1 MKLIPI
7 LFHLKRVIQIDGA
20 QDPAS
25 FFPLNAIYGGSFIEL
40 ILFMGFAATAAAKI
54 LMLLKQELK
63 LMLLLLL
70 LLLLLLIMML
80 LLQLL
85 LDGKNV
91 FFHLLSALIS
101 FLRMVQCWT

>member
-40 ILFMGFAATAAAKI
+40 ILFMGFAVADAAAANI

-63 LMLLLLL
+63 LMLPL

-101 FLRMVQCWT
+101 FLRMVQCWN